1 MTWKATEA
9 KWNRSTRRMIG
20 EGPVPPDPRPA
31 KPGDPV
37 PDDPADDPA
46 DDPPPQE
53 IPMTPPMPDPAPD
66 RA

>member
-1 MTWKATEA
+1 MTWEATES

-20 EGPVPPDPRPA
+20 EGPFPPDPRPA

-37 PDDPADDPA
+37 PDDPADE
-46 DDPPPQE
+46 PPPQE